1 MNSCRLQ
8 SFATHLSESNMQVA
22 NTTKLA
28 PAFVATVEAAAAAM
42 FDGKRARPAC
52 CYTADGKAVVC
63 SARTARKNGWT
74 IVARA
79 WR

>member
-1 MNSCRLQ
+1 
-8 SFATHLSESNMQVA
+8 MQ
-22 NTTKLA
+22 TTKLV
-28 PAFVATVEAAAAAM
+28 PQFVTSNPAAAAEAIL
-42 FDGKRARPAC
+42 GSGRARPAC

>member
-1 MNSCRLQ
+1 MQ
-8 SFATHLSESNMQVA
+8 ATTNTNVA
-22 NTTKLA
+22 TKLVPVFIDTNGA
-28 PAFVATVEAAAAAM
+28 DPIEAAAAAI

-52 CYTADGKAVVC
+52 AYTQDGRAVVC

-74 IVARA
+74 IVART

>member
-1 MNSCRLQ
+1 MQ
-8 SFATHLSESNMQVA
+8 ATA
-22 NTTKLA
+22 NTNVATKLVPVFIDTNA
-28 PAFVATVEAAAAAM
+28 ADPIEAAAAAI

-52 CYTADGKAVVC
+52 CMTPDGRAVVC

-74 IVARA
+74 IVART